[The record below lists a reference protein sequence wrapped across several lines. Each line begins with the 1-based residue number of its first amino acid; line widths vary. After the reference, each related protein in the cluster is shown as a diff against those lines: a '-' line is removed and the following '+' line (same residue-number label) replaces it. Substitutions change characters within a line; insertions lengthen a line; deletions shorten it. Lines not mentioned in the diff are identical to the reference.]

1 MNRMKNKIIWKA
13 FRELFTASKTMFLL
27 SYIFTMIQGV
37 SRIFPIIALQQ
48 LFDHIAGMPGKDG
61 MPDVVKSLLLFV
73 GARVLCHIIDLIVN
87 YLYEYYD
94 LIAGAGMK
102 NNVNRKI
109 SEVPA
114 IEFEKTEFLEKMNK
128 AYRGTNS
135 IRRFIDTWMMILLL
149 YLPEMVVIA
158 AYLYR
163 ANPYLPLLLLLIA
176 IPAGVIIHLQEKEF
190 GTQEEQIANTQ
201 RKIDIYHTLLFGIR
215 NIIETKVCGYE
226 PMLMGHAKEC
236 ICKKAAEKYK
246 YGRKKNN
253 FETLEKGITTAG
265 YFIVFA
271 VLIWCAKQNMIT
283 LGTFAALVTFLE
295 ELFTMMEEVLSIL
308 AEGVSE
314 ELEKIR
320 NYFKITGEIDWKDRK
335 KGDTISD
342 VKEIKL
348 EHVDFSYPGAERKAL
363 EDVSFTV
370 KKGEHIAIVGANGS
384 GKSTLVKLLCGIYE
398 CTNGEVKVNGK
409 NINDYSRQ
417 SLYSKFTAV
426 FQNFGKYALTR
437 DENIILAEKENEAKR
452 SDILHLEGME
462 GLHKIPQDEVLSRE
476 FGGTD
481 ISGGQ
486 WQRIAIARA
495 RYRDGEVYLLDE
507 PTSAIDP
514 NEERTFY
521 ELFMQM
527 MEGKMSFLVT
537 HRMGAARLAEKI
549 IVMQGGRICAFG
561 THEQLY
567 GTCEEY
573 QKLWDAQADAY

>member
-1 MNRMKNKIIWKA
+1 M
-13 FRELFTASKTMFLL
+13 
-27 SYIFTMIQGV
+27 
-37 SRIFPIIALQQ
+37 
-48 LFDHIAGMPGKDG
+48 D
-61 MPDVVKSLLLFV
+61 
-73 GARVLCHIIDLIVN
+73 
-87 YLYEYYD
+87 
-94 LIAGAGMK
+94 
-102 NNVNRKI
+102 
-109 SEVPA
+109 
-114 IEFEKTEFLEKMNK
+114 
-128 AYRGTNS
+128 
-135 IRRFIDTWMMILLL
+135 
-149 YLPEMVVIA
+149 
-158 AYLYR
+158 
-163 ANPYLPLLLLLIA
+163 
-176 IPAGVIIHLQEKEF
+176 
-190 GTQEEQIANTQ
+190 
-201 RKIDIYHTLLFGIR
+201 
-215 NIIETKVCGYE
+215 
-226 PMLMGHAKEC
+226 
-236 ICKKAAEKYK
+236 
-246 YGRKKNN
+246 
-253 FETLEKGITTAG
+253 
-265 YFIVFA
+265 FA
-271 VLIWCAKQNMIT
+271 
-283 LGTFAALVTFLE
+283 
-295 ELFTMMEEVLSIL
+295 
-308 AEGVSE
+308 
-314 ELEKIR
+314 
-320 NYFKITGEIDWKDRK
+320 
-335 KGDTISD
+335 
-342 VKEIKL
+342 
-348 EHVDFSYPGAERKAL
+348 YPGAERKAL

-452 SDILHLEGME
+452 SDILYLEGME

-527 MEGKMSFLVT
+527 MEG
-537 HRMGAARLAEKI
+537 
-549 IVMQGGRICAFG
+549 RICAFG